1 MGFRDRSF
9 SLPHETYIQ
18 EGRMNKTELVKIKQ
32 KALEEHIPIIMDDT
46 LEVISKILKE
56 KKPNRI
62 LEIGTAV
69 GYSAICF
76 SGFLAD
82 GGSIDTIERE
92 QDRVAEA
99 MQNIKKAEVE
109 EKIHIFEG
117 DAVEIL
123 PTFTGS
129 YDVVFIDASK
139 GKYPFFLKEALR
151 MLAPKGIIF
160 ADNVLY
166 KGYVMSDYNKHKQRT
181 AVRNLREFLA
191 ELQANETLETEILEV
206 GDGLAIARKR

>member
-1 MGFRDRSF
+1 
-9 SLPHETYIQ
+9 
-18 EGRMNKTELVKIKQ
+18 MNKIELEKIKE
-32 KALEEHIPIIMDDT
+32 KALEDHIPIIMDDT
-46 LEVISKILKE
+46 LEVIENRLKNV
-56 KKPNRI
+56 KPRKI

-76 SGFLAD
+76 SEFLSED
-82 GGSIDTIERE
+82 GKIDTIERE
-92 QDRVAEA
+92 HDRVEEA
-99 MQNIKKAEVE
+99 RKNIEKAEVQD
-109 EKIHIFEG
+109 KINIIEG

-123 PTFTGS
+123 PTLQGK

-151 MLAPKGIIF
+151 LLADNGIIF

-166 KGYVMSDYNKHKQRT
+166 KGYVLSDYNKHKQRT

-191 ELQANETLETEILEV
+191 ELQNNQELKTEILEV
-206 GDGLAIARKR
+206 GDGLAVAERVV

>member
-1 MGFRDRSF
+1 
-9 SLPHETYIQ
+9 
-18 EGRMNKTELVKIKQ
+18 MNKTELNKIKE

-46 LEVISKILKE
+46 LEVIVNKLKE
-56 KKPNRI
+56 IEPRKV

-76 SGFLAD
+76 SEFLSEN
-82 GGSIDTIERE
+82 GIIDTIERE
-92 QDRVAEA
+92 HERVQEA
-99 MQNIKKAEVE
+99 KINIEEVE
-109 EKIHIFEG
+109 VQNKINIIEG
-117 DAVEIL
+117 DAVEVL
-123 PTFTGS
+123 PTLHEK

-151 MLAPKGIIF
+151 LLANNGIIF

-166 KGYVMSDYNKHKQRT
+166 KGYVLSDYNKHKQRT

-191 ELQANETLETEILEV
+191 ELQSNKELETEILEV
-206 GDGLAIARKR
+206 GDGLAVAKKH